1 MPLDHIM
8 KFPTLAA
15 LAACTI
21 LLASPASSQ
30 TLRLNLDQL
39 EQASDAVVVG
49 RTISTESAWTAD
61 RSAILT
67 RVVIQIEDPATGKPI
82 GEQVVM
88 VPGGRVGEFIHEV
101 SDMPTFQEN
110 EEVAVFLTAHD
121 SGTMIVTGGWQG
133 KLDVTTDAETG
144 EKRVLGAGYLLDA
157 DVQGVAL
164 ESEKTDVS
172 EFRTQVGMTEF
183 ARRVTKLKREK

>member
-1 MPLDHIM
+1 M
-8 KFPTLAA
+8 KFPTFAA

-21 LLASPASSQ
+21 LFASPASSQ

-67 RVVIQIEDPATGKPI
+67 RVVIQIEDPETGEPI

-88 VPGGRVGEFIHEV
+88 VPGGRVGEYIHEV
-101 SDMPTFQEN
+101 SDMPTFREN

-157 DVQGVAL
+157 EVQGFAL
-164 ESEKTDVS
+164 ASENTDVS
-172 EFRTQVGMTEF
+172 EFRAQVRMTEF
-183 ARRVTKLKREK
+183 AQRVKKLKRER